1 MTTPLAQRWGN
12 MAAVAWRRT
21 KAPGAR
27 GGATRC
33 AGDQGV
39 AANWICAV
47 TPERRRDL
55 DDLNKGLADLV
66 VDHRPIEDAYRLD
79 CIADCIAL
87 GQDKATS
94 ASGRAKLTLASSL
107 ASWMLQAHVAALA
120 PPRWTC
126 RGPSVLWR
134 PARIPYLGSS
144 QGLSGGPQDIKP
156 HYRLPLGSARIGHR
170 VPASCVLRTPSVK
183 PYFRI

>member
-1 MTTPLAQRWGN
+1 MTAPLAQRWGN
-12 MAAVAWRRT
+12 MAAVAWRGA
-21 KAPGAR
+21 KAPRGRGGGTRRGGGPR
-27 GGATRC
+27 GGAKWSR
-33 AGDQGV
+33 
-39 AANWICAV
+39 AA
-47 TPERRRDL
+47 TPEARRDL

-107 ASWMLQAHVAALA
+107 PSWMLQAHVAALA

-144 QGLSGGPQDIKP
+144 QGLSGG
-156 HYRLPLGSARIGHR
+156 A
-170 VPASCVLRTPSVK
+170 
-183 PYFRI
+183 